1 MDRGSPVCHISPN
14 CYVSCEAI
22 APTRALAHVGGGPV
36 RFLRSRGGDGALRN
50 KLRESLKPMIECDV
64 TGLLAWRG
72 GQPGQVGNEAATAV
86 FHQCRGSG
94 SSPSAFVFSFSR
106 LVSSLSLSRF
116 FPLSFLL
123 RCSAYACRI
132 RHRDRISR
140 YRPFAQYSHRRI
152 RGLFVAC
159 SCVARRSAI
168 ALTPRRC

>member
-106 LVSSLSLSRF
+106 FLVSFPRFPFLVFFLSRF
-116 FPLSFLL
+116 SSAVPHTPAESGIAIAFPVIV
-123 RCSAYACRI
+123 R
-132 RHRDRISR
+132 SR
-140 YRPFAQYSHRRI
+140 STRTA
-152 RGLFVAC
+152 GFVAC
-159 SCVARRSAI
+159 SLR
-168 ALTPRRC
+168 ALASLGAAQSL